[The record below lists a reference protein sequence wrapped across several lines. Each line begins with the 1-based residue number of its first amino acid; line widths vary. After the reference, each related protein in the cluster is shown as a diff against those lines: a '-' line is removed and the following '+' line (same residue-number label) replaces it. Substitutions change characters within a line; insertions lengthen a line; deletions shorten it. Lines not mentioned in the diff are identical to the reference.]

1 MKTRLLII
9 SIIVALTALTQFGEC
24 DESSHDGYV
33 SEIPEYELTSDSCSF
48 SAPDSELNLPRPTNF
63 TNIPRCQTTAK
74 RSAGCRTITLHA
86 FVKSGK
92 ILTIQSRNLSQITS
106 DLLPMGHLT
115 GSDHL
120 LCLRKLII

>member
-1 MKTRLLII
+1 MKMRLLII
-9 SIIVALTALTQFGEC
+9 SIIAALTAFTQFGESS
-24 DESSHDGYV
+24 ELSHDGYI
-33 SEIPEYELTSDSCSF
+33 SEIPGYELISDSCSF

-63 TNIPRCQTTAK
+63 TNIPRCLTKIK
-74 RSAGCRTITLHA
+74 RSTSGRTITVHA

-92 ILTIQSRNLSQITS
+92 ILTIQARDLSQITS
-106 DLLPMGHLT
+106 DLLPMGHLA